1 MRDEIATTVFFVTR
15 LVKKH
20 DKLSK
25 QQIETFAEKLMTI
38 LYETYRSHWHSDCPS
53 KGQAFRC
60 IRINNNQNKD
70 PILERAC
77 AESNV
82 DFSHLGLPK
91 EMTIWVDPFEVCC
104 RCGEKNHPFTVA
116 SFKGR
121 WEEWEL
127 SQQVSH
133 AISRLTLEDSSGSVS
148 SDEETCNK
156 EPRIIPKVSNPK
168 SIYQVE
174 NMKQPFQSWFQMPR
188 KKNLPDGHFGL
199 LGRAYRASHKNPR
212 RYRPGAMLVGH
223 RVDRF
228 HWVNTHR

>member
-25 QQIETFAEKLMTI
+25 KQIEDFAEKLTTI
-38 LYETYRSHWHSDCPS
+38 LFETYRSHWHSDCPS

-60 IRINNNQNKD
+60 IRINNNQSKD

-77 AESNV
+77 VESNV

-104 RCGEKNHPFTVA
+104 RYGEKNHPFTIA

-121 WEEWEL
+121 WEEWKL
-127 SQQVSH
+127 CQQISYAVSR
-133 AISRLTLEDSSGSVS
+133 ATLDEDSCMS
-148 SDEETCNK
+148 SDEENSNK
-156 EPRIIPKVSNPK
+156 EPQIIPKVSNPK
-168 SIYQVE
+168 SVYQVE
-174 NMKQPFQSWFQMPR
+174 NLKQPFQSWFQIPR
-188 KKNLPDGHFGL
+188 KKNMVDGQKGL
-199 LGRAYRASHKNPR
+199 LGNAYHVLHKNPR
-212 RYRPGAMLVGH
+212 SPRPVFR
-223 RVDRF
+223 RVDRY
-228 HWVNTHR
+228 HWVNTNR

>member
-25 QQIETFAEKLMTI
+25 QQIEDFAEKLMTI
-38 LYETYRSHWHSDCPS
+38 LFETYRNHWHSDHPA

-104 RCGEKNHPFTVA
+104 RYGEKNPPFTIA

-127 SQQVSH
+127 SQQ
-133 AISRLTLEDSSGSVS
+133 ISYAVNRATLDYSSGTS
-148 SDEETCNK
+148 SDEESHSR
-156 EPRIIPKVSNPK
+156 EPRVIPKVSNPK
-168 SIYQVE
+168 SVYQVE
-174 NMKQPFQSWFQMPR
+174 NLKQPFQSWFQIPR
-188 KKNLPDGHFGL
+188 KKNVGGRVGL
-199 LGRAYRASHKNPR
+199 LGNVYHAAHKPLKC
-212 RYRPGAMLVGH
+212 YRPGAAC
-223 RVDRF
+223 RVDRIL
-228 HWVNTHR
+228 